1 MGLDTDLVVISLKIR
16 KYSLRTKLSLS
27 YIVVALISV
36 FILSILSNVF
46 LERQFR
52 EYVKQNQ
59 EQKNKEVV
67 SSISKQYKDNGSWN
81 VNMIES
87 IGVSALEYGM
97 IIKVNDQSG
106 NTIWDA
112 KVHNNGVCQRII
124 EHMSQNMSS
133 HYPHM
138 QGEYIEKPYSI
149 NYNLAKVGTVEIGS
163 YGPFYLSDNDL
174 AFITTLNKM
183 LFSVGLFS
191 LLFALVLGSIMA
203 RRLSSPISR
212 VIRTAKMISKGFF
225 SDRISEKSSTSEITE
240 LTDTI
245 NDLADTLEKQET
257 LRKRLTG
264 DVAHELRTPMATLQS
279 HLEAMIDGIWEPEKE
294 RLVSCHEEI
303 VRISKMVGDLEKLAR
318 YEGENLILNKTRF
331 NISETVQHII
341 NNFEIEYL
349 NKGVEI
355 DFNAEEQYISADKDK
370 LSQVVINLISNALKY
385 TPAGGKVE
393 VTIKGKEACT
403 EITVKDNGPGIP
415 AEDLP
420 YIFERFYRADKSR
433 NRLTG
438 GSGIGLTI
446 TKAIVE
452 AHKGKIEVIS
462 NLDVGTEFIVYLPKN
477 Q

>member
-1 MGLDTDLVVISLKIR
+1 MKNK
-16 KYSLRTKLSLS
+16 KYSLKTKLSLS

-46 LERQFR
+46 LDRQFR
-52 EYVKQNQ
+52 DYVQQNQ
-59 EQKNKEVV
+59 ELKNKEVV
-67 SSISKQYKDNGSWN
+67 SSISKQYENNGSWN
-81 VNMIES
+81 MDMIES

-97 IIKVNDQSG
+97 IIKVSDISG

-112 KVHNNGVCQRII
+112 KVHNNGMCQRII

-133 HYPHM
+133 HYPYM
-138 QGEYIEKPYSI
+138 KGEYIEKPFSI
-149 NYNLAKVGTVEIGS
+149 NYNLKKVGIVEIGS
-163 YGPFYLSDNDL
+163 YGPFYLNDNDL

-191 LLFALVLGSIMA
+191 LLFALILGAIMA
-203 RRLSSPISR
+203 KRLSSPISR
-212 VIRTAKMISKGFF
+212 AVATAKMISKGFF

-245 NDLADTLEKQET
+245 NDLADTLEKQEI

-264 DVAHELRTPMATLQS
+264 DVAHELRTPLATLQS
-279 HLEAMIDGIWEPEKE
+279 HLEAMIDGIWEPEKD
-294 RLVSCHEEI
+294 RLIGCHEEI
-303 VRISKMVGDLEKLAR
+303 VRISKMVGNLEKLAR
-318 YEGENLILNKTRF
+318 YEGENLILNKTKF
-331 NISETVQHII
+331 NITETVQHII
-341 NNFEIEYL
+341 NNFESEYL
-349 NKGVEI
+349 NKGLEI
-355 DFNAEEQYISADKDK
+355 DFRAEEQVISADKDK
-370 LSQVVINLISNALKY
+370 ISQVVINLISNALKY
-385 TPAGGKVE
+385 TPSGGKVE
-393 VTIKGKEACT
+393 VIIKGGET
-403 EITVKDNGPGIP
+403 NTQVVVKDNGPGIP
-415 AEDLP
+415 QEDLP

-462 NLDVGTEFIVYLPKN
+462 NIGTGTEFIVNLPN
-477 Q
+477 S